1 MTKTVKILI
10 IAIIIIIA
18 GLAVA
23 FWPKQDQPS
32 NTNQPI
38 AVEPDN
44 NQPATTTE
52 PEIITSD
59 IDTSDWKTY
68 RNEEYGFEVKYPGG
82 GGGIFIH

>member
-1 MTKTVKILI
+1 MTKQIKIILV
-10 IAIIIIIA
+10 IAIIIIA
-18 GLAVA
+18 SLAVA

-52 PEIITSD
+52 PD
-59 IDTSDWKTY
+59 Y
-68 RNEEYGFEVKYPGG
+68 HFGY
-82 GGGIFIH
+82 